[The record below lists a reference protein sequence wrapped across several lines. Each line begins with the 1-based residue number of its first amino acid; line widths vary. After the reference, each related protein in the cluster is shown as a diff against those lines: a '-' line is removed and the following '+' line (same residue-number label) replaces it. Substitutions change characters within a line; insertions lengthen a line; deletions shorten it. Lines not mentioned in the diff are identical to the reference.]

1 MEDHP
6 SLPRILPTRASS
18 SRTNPSTKR
27 HDRDPPAQHH
37 AMEKLQVFGDQTVQ
51 QTSQKLSDTIS
62 ADSTTEDIGTTS
74 LCLSSQNPSSSLLIN
89 SPNTIHDFHTL
100 ISYHQASVNQP
111 HQFFPDTLQL
121 SANNVL
127 QPAQQL
133 QSLTLAVFPAESAQS
148 AYSDRVMWDWNSIPE
163 ATASRDH
170 GAFLGRFS
178 GSI

>member
-6 SLPRILPTRASS
+6 SLPRILPTRPSS

-27 HDRDPPAQHH
+27 YDRDPQAHH
-37 AMEKLQVFGDQTVQ
+37 HTIEKLQVFGDQTAQ
-51 QTSQKLSDTIS
+51 QTSQKLSETIS
-62 ADSTTEDIGTTS
+62 ADSSTEDIGTTS
-74 LCLSSQNPSSSLLIN
+74 LRLHNPSSSSLMTG
-89 SPNTIHDFHTL
+89 PNTIHDFHTL

-121 SANNVL
+121 SANNVV

-133 QSLTLAVFPAESAQS
+133 QSLTLTVFPAESAQS